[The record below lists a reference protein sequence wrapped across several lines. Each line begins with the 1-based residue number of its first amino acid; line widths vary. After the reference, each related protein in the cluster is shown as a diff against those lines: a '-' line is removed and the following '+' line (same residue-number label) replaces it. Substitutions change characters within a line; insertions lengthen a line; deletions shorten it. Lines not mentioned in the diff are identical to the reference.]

1 MSGDGVLPDP
11 EKIKSVTNWPQP
23 TDLKTLKSF
32 LGFCSYYHRFR
43 SNYAAIV
50 KPLTELT
57 KGYAQTQKS
66 RKHNKDP
73 NKSYL
78 RESEP
83 FGERWDQ
90 SCTDAFHQIIPSLT
104 QAPVLAFAN
113 SKRNLHPACGCKLKG
128 TWGCPLS
135 GVC

>member
-1 MSGDGVLPDP
+1 MSAYSVLPDP
-11 EKIKSVTNWPQP
+11 EKIELVTNWPQS
-23 TDLKTLKSF
+23 TDMKTLKSF
-32 LGFCSYYHRFR
+32 LGFCSYYHSLRA
-43 SNYAAIV
+43 NYVAIV

-57 KGYAQTQKS
+57 KGYAQIQKS

-90 SCTDAFHQIIPSLT
+90 SCTDAFHQIIRSLT

-113 SKRNLHPACGCKLKG
+113 SKKVIHPARGCKLKG
-128 TWGCPLS
+128 ICGCPLS

>member
-1 MSGDGVLPDP
+1 MSADGVLPDP
-11 EKIKSVTNWPQP
+11 EKIESVTNWPQP

-32 LGFCSYYHRFR
+32 LGFCSYYHRIR
-43 SNYAAIV
+43 ANYAAIV
-50 KPLTELT
+50 KPLSELT
-57 KGYAQTQKS
+57 KGDAQTQKS

-90 SCTDAFHQIIPSLT
+90 SCTEAFHQIIPSLT

-113 SKRNLHPACGCKLKG
+113 QKINIHPARGCKLKG